1 MKQLRGTPLKRFLR
15 SLPQPPTDLA
25 IVCQSVAYPVNVGS
39 IFRIADGLNATEVLL
54 TGITPTPPHP
64 TISKVG
70 RDKDR
75 RMPWRYVD
83 RPEAALEELRAHG
96 FWIAALEISER
107 SQPYYAVEYPRR
119 VALVLGN
126 EDHGVTRS
134 CLALCDAAVFVPMY
148 GAGKSLNVH
157 IALAVVGYHILHRS
171 RPPRPAQEPNLL
183 LAGSMPLTEPCQE
196 MESGG

>member
-15 SLPQPPTDLA
+15 TLSPPSPVELA

-39 IFRIADGLNATEVLL
+39 IFRIADALDVVEVVL

-75 RMPWRYVD
+75 RVSWRYVD
-83 RPEAALEELRAHG
+83 KPESALADLRTKG
-96 FWIAALEISER
+96 FWIAALEITDR
-107 SQPYYAVEYPRR
+107 CQPYYSVDYPER

-134 CLALCDAAVFVPMY
+134 CLSLSDAAVYVPMY
-148 GAGKSLNVH
+148 GKGKSLNVH
-157 IALAVVGYHILHRS
+157 VSLGVVGYHAMHGS
-171 RPPRPAQEPNLL
+171 RH
-183 LAGSMPLTEPCQE
+183 
-196 MESGG
+196 

>member
-15 SLPQPPTDLA
+15 SLPPRSPVELV
-25 IVCQSVAYPVNVGS
+25 IVCQSVGYPVNVGS
-39 IFRIADGLNATEVLL
+39 VFRIADALDATEVLL

-75 RMPWRYVD
+75 RVAWRTID
-83 RPEAALEELRAHG
+83 RPETALEELQARG
-96 FWIAALEISER
+96 YWIAALEISDE
-107 SQPYYAVEYPRR
+107 SVPYYAVDYPKK

-134 CLALCDAAVFVPMY
+134 CLSLCHAAIFVPMY
-148 GAGKSLNVH
+148 GKGKSLNVH
-157 IALAVVGYHILHRS
+157 IALAVVGYHILHRAVVV
-171 RPPRPAQEPNLL
+171 PPDE
-183 LAGSMPLTEPCQE
+183 GDS
-196 MESGG
+196 